1 MDRYAKAIVAAL
13 VAFGATFEA
22 LSPDGV
28 TANEWARIVVTTIIA
43 GLSVWAIPNDT
54 TPKV

>member
-43 GLSVWAIPNDT
+43 GLSVWAIPNA
-54 TPKV
+54 KV